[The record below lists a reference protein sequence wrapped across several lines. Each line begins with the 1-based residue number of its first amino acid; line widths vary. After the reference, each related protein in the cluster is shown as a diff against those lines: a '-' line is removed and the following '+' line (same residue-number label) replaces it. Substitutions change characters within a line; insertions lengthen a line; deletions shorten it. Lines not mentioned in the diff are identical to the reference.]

1 MQMNPTVLLG
11 LGSNLPW
18 QALSSQALIGAAV
31 RGLAEFAHGPV
42 ICSPLYRTSPVD
54 CPPDSGDFVNA
65 AAVLRARAGLAPM
78 QLLEGV
84 KRLELAF
91 GRSHDSVRNAP
102 RPLDVDVLAFGDLEM
117 RSARLTLPHPRA
129 WQRAFVLVPLNDVAP
144 DFVWPGKGLT
154 VKQLL
159 RRLDTDENV
168 QRLPAA
174 CSQP

>member
-1 MQMNPTVLLG
+1 MQIHPTVLLG

-18 QALSSQALIGAAV
+18 QELSSQALIGAALE
-31 RGLAEFAHGPV
+31 GLAEFAHGQV
-42 ICSPLYRTSPVD
+42 VCSPLYRTSPVD
-54 CPPDSGDFVNA
+54 CPPDSGDFINA
-65 AAVLRARAGLAPM
+65 AAVMRAREGLTPK
-78 QLLEGV
+78 QLLAGV
-84 KRLELAF
+84 KRLEIAF

-102 RPLDVDVLAFGDLEM
+102 RPLDVDVLAFGDVEM
-117 RSARLTLPHPRA
+117 RGTRLTLPHPRA

-159 RRLDTDENV
+159 CRLDSDENV
-168 QRLPAA
+168 QRLPAV